1 MFALSTF
8 SIFTVVLCLNTALLL
23 SLGLYLRW
31 HRNDAPPLR

>member
-8 SIFTVVLCLNTALLL
+8 SIFTVVVLNTALML
-23 SLGLYLRW
+23 SLGLYLLYG